1 MVKKKYQGTN
11 TENMLNP
18 LEALSDLVK
27 SFSNSVSGKKDSV
40 FGDLIAWIIVLVIV
54 YVLWKYFTIES
65 ATDAYTDSEQ
75 PHRLK
80 NITRPFQ
87 KYDPRVVPQ
96 NP

>member
-1 MVKKKYQGTN
+1 
-11 TENMLNP
+11 MLNP

-27 SFSNSVSGKKDSV
+27 SFSRSVSGKEQSV
-40 FGDLIAWIIVLVIV
+40 FGDVIAWIIVLAIV
-54 YVLWKYFTIES
+54 YVFWKYFTIECD
-65 ATDAYTDSEQ
+65 AKADAYTDSEQ